1 MYTFL
6 HTHPFRINPS
16 SALLNDLTVWLMTG
30 AVGLHPLCWHHPSAV
45 FMRNRLSPCMFT
57 QSLRSG
63 AGFNGSWNSAHCWP
77 HTVTFISLPP
87 PHPIYSLCPSL
98 PLLFAE
104 GESFFS
110 FDKNFPSRALAV
122 SFWLFPSLSSLYL
135 LSWLPR
141 KACVVCLS

>member
-87 PHPIYSLCPSL
+87 LTPSTLSVPHSLFFSPRGRVFFLSTKTFRAGLWQFLFGCFPLCRLSICSLDCPGRRV
-98 PLLFAE
+98 LFA
-104 GESFFS
+104 
-110 FDKNFPSRALAV
+110 
-122 SFWLFPSLSSLYL
+122 
-135 LSWLPR
+135 
-141 KACVVCLS
+141 